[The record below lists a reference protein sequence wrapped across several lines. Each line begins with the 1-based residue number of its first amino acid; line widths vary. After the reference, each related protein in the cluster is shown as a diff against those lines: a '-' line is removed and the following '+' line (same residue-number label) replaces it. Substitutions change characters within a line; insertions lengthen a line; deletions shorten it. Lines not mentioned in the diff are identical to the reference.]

1 MADKTNKKV
10 ARTIN
15 GEKVELTPAEN
26 FIQRT
31 GYRVQMIREQLRQL
45 AKQHGPNYKYNKA
58 HIDATKAE
66 LVGLIDEYLGVLYSP
81 QTKTADEYDFA
92 AKLKTV

>member
-1 MADKTNKKV
+1 MADTKKV
-10 ARTIN
+10 KRTIN
-15 GEKVELTPAEN
+15 GEKVELTPTEN

-45 AKQHGPNYKYNKA
+45 SKQHGPNYKYNKT

-66 LVGLIDEYLGVLYSP
+66 LLNLIDSYLEQLYSP
-81 QTKTADEYDFA
+81 SAKATDGYDFA